1 MERASRRKRP
11 NAAQHVTTNASTT
24 YVEAESS
31 KKTKSSNDRAP
42 QRERKESLAMS
53 DVEMSHDEAEQ
64 FDLKKENAY
73 HSASD
78 KLQEG
83 NEAEQE
89 QVRRSTRRA
98 RAGFVEDEPR
108 KARSASIASSKS
120 TEMEEGDEEPQ
131 DEDMKREQEILKQ
144 YEEEL
149 KDLERKKKMIEEG
162 TFAEYCR
169 RITDY
174 KEERKRL
181 LQSAQWHRTL
191 QLKNIQ
197 DLYEFELKRSHDIAE
212 VRFCT
217 VSHTRILHSFSRVPK
232 SRSKINV

>member
-11 NAAQHVTTNASTT
+11 NAAQHVTTNASTA

-31 KKTKSSNDRAP
+31 KKTKSSNDRAR
-42 QRERKESLAMS
+42 QRERKLSLAMS

-73 HSASD
+73 HNASD

-83 NEAEQE
+83 DEAEQE

-131 DEDMKREQEILKQ
+131 DEDMKREQEIMKQ

-197 DLYEFELKRSHDIAE
+197 DLYEFELKRSRDIAE

-217 VSHTRILHSFSRVPK
+217 VSHTRISTQFF
-232 SRSKINV
+232 